1 MAGIT
6 GTSSID
12 VNALVTQLV
21 AVERAPTD
29 KRFNTIQAS
38 TQARISAF
46 GQLTSALNGLDSSLK
61 RFEGEGA
68 FPGRKATVGADAGF
82 SAAAGTKARL
92 GSYSIQVERLAT
104 AHKLQSA
111 PAASSTQVGHGRLT
125 LQVGDGT
132 PVDIDIASGE
142 GTLSKIAEAI
152 NAKTGTTGVNATIV
166 RGDDGDVLTLS
177 STKLGT
183 AGRITV
189 TTSGGDG
196 GLGVLATTGGTIREV
211 TPAADA
217 RVLID
222 GVVRTS
228 SANTLTDAIDGV
240 TLTLTKPTPGSSQ
253 TLDVASDPSTLKAA
267 LLTFVSSYNTA
278 LSQMRTQSAV
288 GKDGKASGTLSG
300 DSVPRSM
307 MQGLRSNVS
316 AAYADLSALGF
327 KTAVDGS
334 LSLDGS
340 KFDTALAADPAAV
353 DRLFG
358 TDGGLGRALRGATAS
373 YVGDG
378 SLLQSRT
385 ESLNKTLKDLSSQ
398 RDKYEVRIA
407 QLTTQYRKQFSALD
421 SMISRLQST
430 STYLSQQL
438 TSLQPKS

>member
-1 MAGIT
+1 MSGIT

-12 VNALVTQLV
+12 VNGLVKQLV

-29 KRFNTIQAS
+29 KRFITVQAT

-46 GQLTSALNGLDSSLK
+46 GQLTSAMNGLDSSLK

-68 FPGRKATVGADAGF
+68 LPGRKATVGADAGYTA
-82 SAAAGTKARL
+82 SAGTKARL
-92 GSYSIQVERLAT
+92 GTYSIEVERLAT

-111 PAASSTQVGHGRLT
+111 PASTSTQIGHGRLT
-125 LQVGDGT
+125 LQVGTGT

-142 GTLSKIAEAI
+142 GTLSKIAESI

-166 RGDDGDVLTLS
+166 RGDGGDVLTLS
-177 STKLGT
+177 GTTLGS
-183 AGRITV
+183 AGRITI

-196 GLGVLATTGGTIREV
+196 GLGVLATSGGTLTEV
-211 TPAADA
+211 TAPLDA
-217 RVLID
+217 RVRID

-240 TLTLTKPTPGSSQ
+240 TLTLTKATPGSSQ
-253 TLDVASDPSTLKAA
+253 KLDVASDPSTLKAA

-278 LSQMRTQSAV
+278 LTQMRTQSAI
-288 GKDGKASGTLSG
+288 GTNGKANGTLAG
-300 DSVPRSM
+300 DSAPRSM
-307 MQGLRSNVS
+307 MQGLRSSMS
-316 AAYADLSALGF
+316 AAYADLSKLGF

-334 LSLDGS
+334 LSLDGV
-340 KFDTALAADPAAV
+340 KFDSALAADPAAV
-353 DRLFG
+353 ERVFG
-358 TDGGLGRALRGATAS
+358 VDGGLGRALRGATAS

-385 ESLNKTLKDLSSQ
+385 ESLNKTLKDLSRQ
-398 RDKYEVRIA
+398 RDKYEVRIE
-407 QLTTQYRKQFSALD
+407 QLTAQYRKQFSALD

-438 TSLQPKS
+438 TSVKPSS